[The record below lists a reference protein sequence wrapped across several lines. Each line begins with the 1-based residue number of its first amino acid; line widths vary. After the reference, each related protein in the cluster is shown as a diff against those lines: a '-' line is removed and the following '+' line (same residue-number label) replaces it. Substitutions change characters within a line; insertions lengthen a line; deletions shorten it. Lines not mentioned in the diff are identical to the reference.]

1 MNITVQ
7 RALQFYLSRNM
18 EWIFNLKQYLGKKL
32 FLVFYPLYYKRLKR
46 PLKIYVKKSAE
57 SAKLRYD
64 YPVYEQLKNVH
75 MASFEISEYSDNP
88 FAFSAILSPEKKV
101 KFCKTKLKD
110 LRDRISS
117 YYMYTNGRIKPEDIY
132 EMNILRK
139 EIENYQTDND

>member
-1 MNITVQ
+1 
-7 RALQFYLSRNM
+7 M

-46 PLKIYVKKSAE
+46 PLKIYVRKNYRSRG
-57 SAKLRYD
+57 LRSD
-64 YPVYEQLKNVH
+64 YSSYEQLKDLH

-88 FAFSAILSPEKKV
+88 FAFSVILSPEKKV
-101 KFCKTKLKD
+101 KICKNKLKS
-110 LRDRISS
+110 LREKISS

-139 EIENYQTDND
+139 EIENYQTDNN